1 MFEKVRREKREKMR
15 DGVEDILSEIQS
27 SDEMLSPSGGERSE
41 ERRGERRECGML
53 REERRERVQRRG
65 EGRQRGGWM
74 KRGEE
79 SERRQTKEDESDTS
93 RHVVDRREEDH
104 GDVGG
109 QM

>member
-1 MFEKVRREKREKMR
+1 
-15 DGVEDILSEIQS
+15 
-27 SDEMLSPSGGERSE
+27 
-41 ERRGERRECGML
+41 
-53 REERRERVQRRG
+53 
-65 EGRQRGGWM
+65 M

-79 SERRQTKEDESDTS
+79 SERRQTKEDESHTS